1 MKKVDV
7 VVRVLLGL
15 MMVVFGL
22 NKFLNFMPMEPANEN
37 VGAAF
42 GALMMINVLPVVAIA
57 EILAGVLLLLNK
69 AVPFALILLVPIA
82 LGALLFHGS
91 IDVAGIVGAVMFS
104 AFTTFLIVR
113 NKEKYLPLLT
123 SK

>member
-22 NKFLNFMPMEPANEN
+22 NKFLNFMPMEPANDN
-37 VGAAF
+37 VGVAF
-42 GALMMINVLPVVAIA
+42 GALLMINVLPVVAIV
-57 EILAGVLLLLNK
+57 EIVAGVLLLVNR
-69 AVPFALILLVPIA
+69 AVPFALVLLVPVA

-91 IDVAGIVGAVMFS
+91 IDVDGIGGALMFGL
-104 AFTTFLIVR
+104 FTSYLMFR
-113 NKEKYLPLLT
+113 NKEEYLLLL
-123 SK
+123 K